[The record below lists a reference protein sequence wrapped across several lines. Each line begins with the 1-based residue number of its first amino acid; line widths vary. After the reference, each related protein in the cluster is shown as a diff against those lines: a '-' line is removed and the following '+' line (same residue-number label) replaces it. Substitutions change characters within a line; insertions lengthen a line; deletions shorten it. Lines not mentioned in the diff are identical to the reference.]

1 MPEETY
7 NIQLDA
13 DQVNTA
19 LLNVHDA
26 DTAPTAGSVKMVRSG
41 GLWTYLE
48 SLRPSTGFAVYT
60 DTVYT
65 APPSALVIDNDRIQ
79 FSCDTASYTE
89 QLPSGVIALWDIAGN
104 FITPENVGDGYNVRV
119 DMRFQSDAL
128 NSRFDLELDISPLG
142 DGSNVILL
150 DTVQCLKN
158 ANTEQ
163 RYTETHFIY
172 SRENFV
178 SNGGRLFINSTEL
191 GDTISVYSM
200 GITVARVHKAI

>member
-13 DQVNTA
+13 DQVNQA

-26 DTAPTAGSVKMVRSG
+26 DSEPTAASDKMVRSG

-48 SLRPSTGFAVYT
+48 SLRPSTGYGVYT
-60 DTVYT
+60 DSTYT
-65 APPSALVIDNDRIQ
+65 EGSPLVAANARAQ
-79 FSCDTASYTE
+79 FVCNTASYID
-89 QLPSGVIALWDIAGN
+89 QLPSGITELWDTAGN
-104 FITPENVGDGYNVRV
+104 FIVPENVGDGYNIRV
-119 DMRFQSDAL
+119 DMRFKSNAL

-142 DGSNVILL
+142 DGTNVILL
-150 DTVQCLKN
+150 DTVQCVKA

-163 RYTETHFIY
+163 RYTETHFVY
-172 SRENFV
+172 SRETFV
-178 SNGGRLFINSTEL
+178 ANGGRVFINSTDL
-191 GDTISVYSM
+191 GDTISAYAM

>member
-13 DQVNTA
+13 DNVNQA
-19 LLNVHDA
+19 ILDVHSA
-26 DTAPTAGSVKMVRSG
+26 DSVPTASSDKMVRSG

-48 SLRPSTGFAVYT
+48 SLRPSTGFGVYT

-65 APPSALVIDNDRIQ
+65 EGVPMLVNNARVQ
-79 FSCDTASYTE
+79 FSCDTASYID
-89 QLPSGVIALWDIAGN
+89 QLPTGITELWDVTDNSIV
-104 FITPENVGDGYNVRV
+104 PENVGDGYNIRV
-119 DMRFQSDAL
+119 DMRFKADAL
-128 NSRFDLELDISPLG
+128 NSRFDLELDISLLG

-150 DTVQCLKN
+150 DTVQCLKA

-172 SRENFV
+172 SRETFV
-178 SNGGRLFINSTEL
+178 ANHGRLFLNSTEL
-191 GDTISVYSM
+191 GDTVSAYAM
-200 GITVARVHKAI
+200 GITIARVHKAI